1 MTCSRFFLGT
11 ARGTTR
17 GERESVNLCEAG
29 VYSRLS
35 LASGVCNPPTSPL
48 SPPLAHKNLHIF
60 YLGLLVA
67 SRVASLRLLL

>member
-1 MTCSRFFLGT
+1 M
-11 ARGTTR
+11 
-17 GERESVNLCEAG
+17 NLCEAG

-35 LASGVCNPPTSPL
+35 LASGVCNPPTSPF